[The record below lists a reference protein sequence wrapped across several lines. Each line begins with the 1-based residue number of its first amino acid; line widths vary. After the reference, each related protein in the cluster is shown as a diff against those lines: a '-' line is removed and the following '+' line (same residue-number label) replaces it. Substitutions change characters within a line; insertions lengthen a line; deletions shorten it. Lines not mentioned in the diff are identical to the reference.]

1 MLSAAQ
7 DVKGAQDYMINR
19 LDYIIHD
26 KHGSYNNCTVFTDDT
41 FYVPYKYG
49 LFCSICSLFNPFL
62 NCRFQYGESCL
73 DRNNHLMKKSKF
85 CNCLWVYR
93 ERFEN
98 EVGSKKVSKLSSR
111 NRNFY
116 SALRG
121 LDTNAADEN
130 GVLPGHGRAGKG
142 LQPERERNDDLVEG
156 LDVH

>member
-1 MLSAAQ
+1 MFPNSLSGRFLALTIIFVMLAEVFIFVPSIARFR
-7 DVKGAQDYMINR
+7 QDYMINR

-41 FYVPYKYG
+41 FYVPHKYG

-98 EVGSKKVSKLSSR
+98 EVDPKK
-111 NRNFY
+111 
-116 SALRG
+116 
-121 LDTNAADEN
+121 
-130 GVLPGHGRAGKG
+130 
-142 LQPERERNDDLVEG
+142 
-156 LDVH
+156 